1 MVKVNGM
8 VIRFDDSLQA
18 FCGMISHAVGTE
30 LMSRSAF
37 VRDAGGRLSVV
48 LPNQADED
56 QLDKLSA
63 SLRGQL
69 GQYVRPDDP
78 VTSLRFPGAQ
88 RLLDEAAN
96 QPTVRVGEYSIRL
109 LDRRIV
115 GSDWLR
121 RPASTATKMP
131 RFVFSSLKG
140 GVGRSTALCIVAA
153 HLSRK
158 GQRVL
163 ALDFDLE
170 APGIGTMLL
179 DESELPEYGMLDYLV
194 EAGLSNVDDSFIT
207 ELSGDSFLGA
217 DGARVTVVPAIG
229 RRTLQN
235 PENALAKLAR
245 AYLEVP
251 QEDGPPKT
259 ITDQLADLLSRY
271 EALGAYDVVLI
282 DGRAGLHE
290 TAASL
295 ILGLGAEILL
305 FGLDQ
310 PQTFLGYRLL
320 VGQLT
325 RYPPDPSD
333 DWRDRIS
340 FVHAKAADSA
350 SDREEAASRF
360 RALLDPLLANKEVQK
375 RPKETLTEDD
385 FDLEWQESIDEPEID
400 ELAEAQILHVL
411 EDTRYRKFDPVAD
424 RKILESRAYT
434 DTFSSLLEYVDSVV
448 IEADSE
454 DDNED
459 QQS

>member
-1 MVKVNGM
+1 M
-8 VIRFDDSLQA
+8 VIRFDDSLHA

-30 LMSRSAF
+30 LLSRSAF

-56 QLDKLSA
+56 QLDNLSA
-63 SLRGQL
+63 ALRGQL

-78 VTSLRFPGAQ
+78 VTNLRFPGAQ

-96 QPTVRVGEYSIRL
+96 QPAMRVGEYSIRL

-194 EAGLSNVDDSFIT
+194 EAGLSNVDDGFIT

-251 QEDGPPKT
+251 QEDGHPKT

-271 EALGAYDVVLI
+271 EALSAYDVVLI

-295 ILGLGAEILL
+295 ILGLGAEVLL

-385 FDLEWQESIDEPEID
+385 FDLEWQESIDEPEIE
-400 ELAEAQILHVL
+400 ELDEAQILHVL

-424 RKILESRAYT
+424 RRILESQAYT
-434 DTFSSLLEYVDSVV
+434 DTFGSLLEYVDSVV